1 MNNSYFIYT
10 NQNEEIEIERF
21 HICTWEF
28 KNDTSF
34 IEFGFEINKCC
45 ATNKDNLEL
54 KLYIPW
60 LTNNCVAN
68 DFYEKLKGPENSRF
82 IFNDSIISTESLDGG
97 ENLVGVIHV
106 FSDRN
111 KLCLLPVKLE
121 VNGEKKTVGIS
132 INLQFFNH
140 LNEDRRSNIYSRF
153 SISPDKK
160 LIATRKNGI
169 TKSTILY
176 DIRVNQ
182 KRNIPQNLVPEFVN
196 KRMCK
201 IKRCF
206 CFNIVPNSYDLV
218 FFDSSLLQNVRTL
231 EYISF
236 NRYLPDKRIK
246 ENELLVI
253 YNRKDASDS
262 YAFFL
267 IYSKE
272 YIGMDQ
278 LAIAVLISLISGIL
292 LFIDSYRISLD
303 KNMPYCKLWQHMPF
317 LFWVVVAL
325 VVIALGYFTW
335 KKLKK

>member
-1 MNNSYFIYT
+1 M
-10 NQNEEIEIERF
+10 
-21 HICTWEF
+21 
-28 KNDTSF
+28 
-34 IEFGFEINKCC
+34 
-45 ATNKDNLEL
+45 
-54 KLYIPW
+54 
-60 LTNNCVAN
+60 
-68 DFYEKLKGPENSRF
+68 
-82 IFNDSIISTESLDGG
+82 
-97 ENLVGVIHV
+97 
-106 FSDRN
+106 
-111 KLCLLPVKLE
+111 
-121 VNGEKKTVGIS
+121 
-132 INLQFFNH
+132 
-140 LNEDRRSNIYSRF
+140 
-153 SISPDKK
+153 
-160 LIATRKNGI
+160 
-169 TKSTILY
+169 
-176 DIRVNQ
+176 
-182 KRNIPQNLVPEFVN
+182 
-196 KRMCK
+196 MCK
-201 IKRCF
+201 IKKCF

-303 KNMPYCKLWQHMPF
+303 KSMPYCKLWQHMPF
-317 LFWVVVAL
+317 LFWFVVVL
-325 VVIALGYFTW
+325 VMIALGYFTW